1 MTRLSNGNQVI
12 AALAND
18 QRGALKRLLAAAAGG
33 GGFAN
38 DILVDF
44 IKVISSELT
53 PYASSILLNAEYGVT
68 ASELRHADCG
78 FIAAYEKTEY
88 DASTPGRLPDLL
100 PIWSAKRIKELG
112 ADAVKICCTMT

>member
-53 PYASSILLNAEYGVT
+53 PYASYILLRCRV
-68 ASELRHADCG
+68 
-78 FIAAYEKTEY
+78 
-88 DASTPGRLPDLL
+88 
-100 PIWSAKRIKELG
+100 WS
-112 ADAVKICCTMT
+112 DYV